1 MKRVM
6 YYLDIRTNLP
16 AGGPDRDF
24 SRELLKK
31 GLRCRD
37 GCGGIPTEHEGL
49 PVTVRYVRKPSL
61 AIEAASR
68 ANGLTLPLWRAL
80 SRYLPNAVVGTFE
93 WRRPDGVIVP
103 VKEYVS
109 MYVPVLDRV
118 CLRGFRKYSICRQ
131 CGEVTCRDV
140 NAKEYLLAGDLGDRR
155 VAMEMSRGILVDKK
169 MRDKLAAMKL
179 RGLRFYPY
187 EIRDEPLDGR
197 PASLD
202 DWPQLAKW
210 RKKRSR

>member
-1 MKRVM
+1 MKRFM

-16 AGGPDRDF
+16 AGGPDREF

-37 GCGGIPTEHEGL
+37 GCGGVPTEHEGE
-49 PVTVRYVRKPSL
+49 PATIRYVRKPSL
-61 AIEAASR
+61 AIEASTR
-68 ANGLTLPLWRAL
+68 AEGVMLPLWRVIR
-80 SRYLPNAVVGTFE
+80 RYLPTAIVGTFE
-93 WRRPDGVIVP
+93 WRKPDGTIVT

-109 MYVPVLDRV
+109 VYVPVLDRV
-118 CLRGFRKYSICRQ
+118 CLRGVKKYQICRQ
-131 CGEVTCRDV
+131 CGEVSCRDV
-140 NAKEYLLAGDLGDRR
+140 NTKEYLLASDIAGRR
-155 VAMEMSRGILVDKK
+155 VAIEMSRGILVDQK
-169 MRDKLAAMKL
+169 MRNKLAALKL

-210 RKKRSR
+210 RKKRRR